1 LRKPDYFL
9 TIRDLVSFTGNTLDD
24 ISIGLLIGV
33 LACLTLL
40 GAFFSG
46 AETGIVSL
54 NRYKLRHLIKKN
66 HRAAKLVDFL
76 LSRPDRFFGI
86 VLIGNNL
93 ANAATAAIAAI
104 VVQRIYGSTGAAIA
118 TFVMTLVTIIFA
130 EIIPKMLGAL
140 YPERIAF
147 PASYVL
153 YPLLKIL
160 YPLVWFTNV
169 ISNSFLR
176 LFGITPDK
184 ANSDQLSADELRTV
198 VRESGK
204 IISPRYRGMLLNILD
219 LGQMTVQGIMVPRA
233 QVTGI
238 DMSRSDAEIMALL
251 CKTEYTR
258 VPVYQGEINNILG
271 ILHMRRIGRL
281 YDDAANERDVRDF
294 ILANMREPYFVP
306 ETTPLNT
313 QLLNFQKE
321 KRRIGLVVD
330 EYGDVQGIV
339 TLEDILEEI
348 VGEFTTNLGESN
360 SEFERLPNDFF
371 RINCSANIRDINKH
385 LDWHLPVKPN
395 SARTLNGLFLE
406 HLGLIPAGNTC
417 FVIGQYYFETE
428 SIADHKIQSVI
439 VFEKKNAR

>member
-1 LRKPDYFL
+1 ME
-9 TIRDLVSFTGNTLDD
+9 D
-24 ISIGLLIGV
+24 ISLGLLIGV
-33 LACLTLL
+33 LASLTLL

-66 HRAAKLVDFL
+66 HRAAKLVDIL

-93 ANAATAAIAAI
+93 ANAATAALAAI
-104 VVQRIYGSTGAAIA
+104 VVQRMYGSTGAAIA

-153 YPLLKIL
+153 VPLLKAL
-160 YPLVWFTNV
+160 YPLVWLTNV
-169 ISNSFLR
+169 VSNGFLR
-176 LFGITPDK
+176 LFGVNPEK
-184 ANSDQLSADELRTV
+184 ASSDHLSPDELRTV
-198 VRESGK
+198 VRESGAM
-204 IISPRYRGMLLNILD
+204 ISPRYRGMLLNILD
-219 LGQMTVQGIMVPRA
+219 LGQMTAQDIMIPRT
-233 QVTGI
+233 QISGI
-238 DMSRSDAEIMALL
+238 DIDRTDAEISELL
-251 CKTEYTR
+251 SNTEYTR
-258 VPVYQGEINNILG
+258 VPVYQGDINNILG

-281 YDDAANERDVRDF
+281 FDDESKERDVRDF

-306 ETTPLNT
+306 ETTPLNV

-321 KRRIGLVVD
+321 KRRMGLVVD

-348 VGEFTTNLGESN
+348 VGEFTTNLGESS
-360 SEFERLPNDFF
+360 SEYERLPNDQF
-371 RINCSANIRDINKH
+371 RIDCSVNIRDINRH
-385 LDWHLPVKPN
+385 LNWHLPIKAN
-395 SARTLNGLFLE
+395 SARTLNGLFVDY
-406 HLGLIPAGNTC
+406 LGAIPASNVC
-417 FVIGQYYFETE
+417 FTIGSYYFETE
-428 SIADHKIQSVI
+428 NIADNKIQSVI
-439 VFEKKNAR
+439 GFERKNKR

>member
-1 LRKPDYFL
+1 M
-9 TIRDLVSFTGNTLDD
+9 DD
-24 ISIGLLIGV
+24 ISIGLLISV
-33 LACLTLL
+33 LACLTLV

-66 HRAAKLVDFL
+66 HRAAKLVDKL
-76 LSRPDRFFGI
+76 LSRPDRFFGV

-104 VVQRIYGSTGAAIA
+104 VVQRLYGSTGAAIA

-140 YPERIAF
+140 YPDRIAF

-153 YPLLKIL
+153 YPLLKAL
-160 YPLVWFTNV
+160 YPLVWFTNI
-169 ISNSFLR
+169 ISNGFLR
-176 LFGITPDK
+176 VFGINPEK
-184 ANSDQLSADELRTV
+184 SSSDQLSADELRTV

-233 QVTGI
+233 QITGI
-238 DMSRSDAEIMALL
+238 DMDRSDAEVLTLL
-251 CKTEYTR
+251 RNTEYTR
-258 VPVYQGEINNILG
+258 VPVYQGEINNVLG

-281 YDDAANERDVRDF
+281 YDDETNERDVRDF
-294 ILANMREPYFVP
+294 IMSNMREPYFVP
-306 ETTPLNT
+306 ETTPLNV

-348 VGEFTTNLGESN
+348 VGEFTTNFGESN
-360 SEFERLPNDFF
+360 SEYERLSDNLF
-371 RINCSANIRDINKH
+371 RINCSANIRDINRH
-385 LDWHLPVKPN
+385 LDWHLPIKPN
-395 SARTLNGLFLE
+395 SARTLNGLFVDY
-406 HLGLIPAGNTC
+406 LGAIPENNIC
-417 FVIGQYYFETE
+417 FSIGHYHFETE
-428 SIADHKIQSVI
+428 VIADHKIQSVI
-439 VFEKKNAR
+439 AFERKH

>member
-1 LRKPDYFL
+1 M
-9 TIRDLVSFTGNTLDD
+9 DD
-24 ISIGLLIGV
+24 ISIGLLITV
-33 LACLTLL
+33 LAGLTLL

-104 VVQRIYGSTGAAIA
+104 VVQRLYGSTGAAIA
-118 TFVMTLVTIIFA
+118 TFAMTLVTIIFA

-147 PASYVL
+147 PASFVL
-153 YPLLKIL
+153 YPLLKVL
-160 YPLVWFTNV
+160 YPLVWLTNIV
-169 ISNSFLR
+169 SNSFLR
-176 LFGITPDK
+176 LFGVTPEK
-184 ANSDQLSADELRTV
+184 ASNDQLSTDELRTV

-238 DMSRSDAEIMALL
+238 DMNRRDAEIFSLL
-251 CKTEYTR
+251 RNTEYTR

-281 YDDAANERDVRDF
+281 YDDESNERDVRDF

-306 ETTPLNT
+306 ETTPLNA

-348 VGEFTTNLGESN
+348 VGEFTTNFGEN
-360 SEFERLPNDFF
+360 NNEFERLPDERF
-371 RINCSANIRDINKH
+371 RMDCSVNIRDINKH
-385 LDWHLPVKPN
+385 LDWHLPIKPN
-395 SARTLNGLFLE
+395 SARTLNGLFIE
-406 HLGLIPAGNTC
+406 HLGVIPAGNIC
-417 FVIGQYYFETE
+417 FVIGRYCFETE
-428 SIADHKIQSVI
+428 SIADHKIQRVI
-439 VFEKKNAR
+439 AFEKKGSTS

>member
-1 LRKPDYFL
+1 M
-9 TIRDLVSFTGNTLDD
+9 DD
-24 ISIGLLIGV
+24 ISIGLLV
-33 LACLTLL
+33 LVLTCLTLL

-104 VVQRIYGSTGAAIA
+104 VVQRLYGSTGAAIA
-118 TFVMTLVTIIFA
+118 TFVMTLVTIVFA

-147 PASYVL
+147 PASFVL
-153 YPLLKIL
+153 YPLLKLL
-160 YPLVWFTNV
+160 YPLVWLTNV
-169 ISNSFLR
+169 VSNGFLR
-176 LFGITPDK
+176 LFGISPEK
-184 ANSDQLSADELRTV
+184 ASSDQLSPDELRTV

-204 IISPRYRGMLLNILD
+204 MISPRYRGMLLNILD

-233 QVTGI
+233 QITGI
-238 DMSRSDAEIMALL
+238 DINRSDAEILQTL
-251 CKTEYTR
+251 RNTEYTR

-281 YDDAANERDVRDF
+281 YDDGANERDVRDF
-294 ILANMREPYFVP
+294 VVANMRDPYFVP
-306 ETTPLNT
+306 ETTPLNV

-330 EYGDVQGIV
+330 EYGDIQGIV

-348 VGEFTTNLGESN
+348 VGEFTTNLGESH
-360 SEFERLPNDFF
+360 SEYTRLPDGRL
-371 RINCSANIRDINKH
+371 RIDCSVNIRDINRH
-385 LDWHLPVKPN
+385 LDWHLPIKPN
-395 SARTLNGLFLE
+395 SARTLNGLFID
-406 HLGLIPAGNTC
+406 HLGVIPESNVC
-417 FVIGQYYFETE
+417 FVIGPYHFETE
-428 SIADHKIQSVI
+428 TIADHKIQSVI
-439 VFEKKNAR
+439 AFVAPQLS

>member
-1 LRKPDYFL
+1 M
-9 TIRDLVSFTGNTLDD
+9 DD
-24 ISIGLLIGV
+24 ISIGLLITV

-104 VVQRIYGSTGAAIA
+104 VVQRVYGSTGAAIA
-118 TFVMTLVTIIFA
+118 TFAMTLITIIFA

-147 PASYVL
+147 PASFIL
-153 YPLLKIL
+153 YPLLKVL
-160 YPLVWFTNV
+160 YPLVWLTNIV
-169 ISNSFLR
+169 SNSFLR
-176 LFGITPDK
+176 LFGITPEK
-184 ANSDQLSADELRTV
+184 ASNDQLSTDELRTV

-238 DMSRSDAEIMALL
+238 DMNRSDAEVLSLL
-251 CKTEYTR
+251 RNTEYTR

-281 YDDAANERDVRDF
+281 YDDESNERDVRDF

-306 ETTPLNT
+306 ETTPLNV

-348 VGEFTTNLGESN
+348 VGEFTTNFGENN
-360 SEFERLPNDFF
+360 SAFERLSDTHF
-371 RINCSANIRDINKH
+371 RIDCSVNIRDVNKH
-385 LDWHLPVKPN
+385 LDWHLPIKPN
-395 SARTLNGLFLE
+395 SARTLNGLFVE
-406 HLGLIPAGNTC
+406 HLGVIPTGNTC
-417 FVIGQYYFETE
+417 FVIGRYCFETE
-428 SIADHKIQSVI
+428 AIADHKIQRVI
-439 VFEKKNAR
+439 AFERKATR

>member
-1 LRKPDYFL
+1 M
-9 TIRDLVSFTGNTLDD
+9 DD
-24 ISIGLLIGV
+24 ISIGLLVVV

-118 TFVMTLVTIIFA
+118 TFAMTLITITFA

-147 PASYVL
+147 PASFVL
-153 YPLLKIL
+153 YPLLKVL
-160 YPLVWFTNV
+160 YPLVWLTNV
-169 ISNSFLR
+169 VSNSFLR
-176 LFGITPDK
+176 LFGVSPEK
-184 ANSDQLSADELRTV
+184 ASNDQLSTDELRTV

-219 LGQMTVQGIMVPRA
+219 LGQMTVQGIMVPRV

-238 DMSRSDAEIMALL
+238 DMNRSDAEILSLL
-251 CKTEYTR
+251 RNTEYTR
-258 VPVYQGEINNILG
+258 VPVFQGEINNVLG

-281 YDDAANERDVRDF
+281 YDDESNDRDVRDF

-306 ETTPLNT
+306 ETTPLNV

-348 VGEFTTNLGESN
+348 VGEFTTNFGESN
-360 SEFERLPNDFF
+360 NEFERLPDE
-371 RINCSANIRDINKH
+371 RIRIDCSVNIRDINKH
-385 LDWHLPVKPN
+385 LDWHLPIKPN
-395 SARTLNGLFLE
+395 SARTLNGLFVE
-406 HLGLIPAGNTC
+406 HLGVIPAGNTC
-417 FVIGQYYFETE
+417 FVIGNYCFETE
-428 SIADHKIQSVI
+428 SIADHKIQRV
-439 VFEKKNAR
+439 VAFEKKKSRQ

>member
-1 LRKPDYFL
+1 M
-9 TIRDLVSFTGNTLDD
+9 DD
-24 ISIGLLIGV
+24 ISIGLLITV

-104 VVQRIYGSTGAAIA
+104 VVQRLYGSTGAAIA
-118 TFVMTLVTIIFA
+118 TFAMTLVTIIFA

-147 PASYVL
+147 PASFVL
-153 YPLLKIL
+153 YPLLKVL
-160 YPLVWFTNV
+160 YPLVWLTNIV
-169 ISNSFLR
+169 SNSFLR
-176 LFGITPDK
+176 LFGVTPEK
-184 ANSDQLSADELRTV
+184 ASNDQLSTDELRTV

-238 DMSRSDAEIMALL
+238 DMNRSDAEILTLL
-251 CKTEYTR
+251 RNTEYTR

-281 YDDAANERDVRDF
+281 YDDESNERDVRDF
-294 ILANMREPYFVP
+294 ILANMREPYFIP
-306 ETTPLNT
+306 ETTPLNV

-330 EYGDVQGIV
+330 EYGDAG
-339 TLEDILEEI
+339 
-348 VGEFTTNLGESN
+348 LGRSDEVV
-360 SEFERLPNDFF
+360 E
-371 RINCSANIRDINKH
+371 A
-385 LDWHLPVKPN
+385 
-395 SARTLNGLFLE
+395 
-406 HLGLIPAGNTC
+406 
-417 FVIGQYYFETE
+417 
-428 SIADHKIQSVI
+428 
-439 VFEKKNAR
+439 

>member
-1 LRKPDYFL
+1 M
-9 TIRDLVSFTGNTLDD
+9 DD
-24 ISIGLLIGV
+24 ISLGLLIGV
-33 LACLTLL
+33 LTGLTLL

-66 HRAAKLVDFL
+66 HRAARLVDFL

-104 VVQRIYGSTGAAIA
+104 VVQRLYGSTGAAIA
-118 TFVMTLVTIIFA
+118 TFTMTLVTIIFA

-153 YPLLKIL
+153 FPLLKIL
-160 YPLVWFTNV
+160 YPLVWLTNMV
-169 ISNSFLR
+169 SNGFLR
-176 LFGITPDK
+176 LFGIDPEK
-184 ANSDQLSADELRTV
+184 SSNDQLSPDELRTV

-204 IISPRYRGMLLNILD
+204 MISPRYRGMLLNILD
-219 LGQMTVQGIMVPRA
+219 LGQMTVQDIMVPRT
-233 QVTGI
+233 QVAGI
-238 DMSRSDAEIMALL
+238 DIGRSDADIVALL
-251 CKTEYTR
+251 ATTEYTR
-258 VPVYQGEINNILG
+258 IPVYQGEINNILG

-281 YDDAANERDVRDF
+281 VDDESNERDVRDF

-306 ETTPLNT
+306 ETTPLNV

-321 KRRIGLVVD
+321 KRRMGLVVD
-330 EYGDVQGIV
+330 EYGDVQGVV

-348 VGEFTTNLGESN
+348 VGEFTTNFGES
-360 SEFERLPNDFF
+360 SGEYQRLPDG
-371 RINCSANIRDINKH
+371 RVSMDCSVNIRDINRH
-385 LDWHLPVKPN
+385 LDWHLPVRAN
-395 SARTLNGLFLE
+395 SARTLNGLFLQ
-406 HLGLIPAGNTC
+406 HLGAIPAGNVC
-417 FVIGQYYFETE
+417 FVLGAYCFETE
-428 SIADHKIQSVI
+428 SIADNKIQRVTA
-439 VFEKKNAR
+439 FEKKTAD